1 MLILIDEEFKNL
13 CPPLSNEEREKLE
26 NNIIMD
32 GCRDA
37 LVIWKEENILI
48 DGHNRYGVCTKNEIQ
63 FKTTELSFKTRQEVK
78 SWIIENQLGRRNLT
92 PDKFTYM
99 LGELYL
105 TRRKPKEDNLR
116 QGNSPNRQNDGSGN
130 IAQQIA
136 DEYKVNRRTV
146 ERAAEYAKAV
156 DKIAENLGEEAKDKI
171 LNGDIQTTRAEIIE
185 IAEKGSTEKQA
196 KILDD
201 LEKAE
206 GKTSRV
212 RMKSMELIEE
222 DNDRP
227 HISYNSGE
235 NEWYTPE
242 EYIIAAK
249 LVMGW
254 IDLDPASSQ
263 QANIIVGANKIFTVD
278 DDGLNQNWSGKV
290 WLNPPYEG
298 RLISLFCD
306 KLIYHFSLSEVT
318 EALILV
324 NNATETEWFYKLI
337 MTSSAVIFPKR
348 RVRFYAPDGRLAA
361 PLQGQSVIYMGCNP
375 DLFLKHFKPFG
386 WGSKL

>member
-1 MLILIDEEFKNL
+1 
-13 CPPLSNEEREKLE
+13 
-26 NNIIMD
+26 
-32 GCRDA
+32 
-37 LVIWKEENILI
+37 
-48 DGHNRYGVCTKNEIQ
+48 
-63 FKTTELSFKTRQEVK
+63 
-78 SWIIENQLGRRNLT
+78 
-92 PDKFTYM
+92 M

-105 TRRKPKEDNLR
+105 ARKEPDGFK
-116 QGNSPNRQNDGSGN
+116 GNQYTQSGSRQNDGYQT
-130 IAQQIA
+130 AQQIA
-136 DEYKVNRRTV
+136 DEYKVSGRTV

-156 DKIAENLGEEAKDKI
+156 DKIAKNIGEEAKDKI
-171 LNGDIQTTRAEIIE
+171 LNGDIQATRAEIIE
-185 IAEKGSTEKQA
+185 IAGKGSPEKQA

-212 RMKSMELIEE
+212 HMKSMELIEE
-222 DNDRP
+222 DKDRP

-306 KLIYHFSLSEVT
+306 KLICHFSLSEVT